1 MDKIIILERWDCL
14 IGKTIAHAEVIG
26 TEEFD
31 DVDYLLLTFTDG
43 SSEKIAPS
51 YGGYTGRSRDE
62 YRVQI
67 DLIE

>member
-1 MDKIIILERWDCL
+1 MDNIIVIERWECL
-14 IGKTIAHAEVIG
+14 IGKTIENAEVIG

-62 YRVQI
+62 YRVQL
-67 DLIE
+67 DLLE

>member
-1 MDKIIILERWDCL
+1 MAKITLEQWDCL
-14 IGKTIAHAEVIG
+14 IGKTIADAEVVG

-43 SSEKIAPS
+43 SSEKIAPD

-62 YRVQI
+62 FRIQLNLI
-67 DLIE
+67 D

>member
-1 MDKIIILERWDCL
+1 MAKITLERWDCL
-14 IGKTIAHAEVIG
+14 IGKTIADAEVVG

-43 SSEKIAPS
+43 SSEKIAPN

-62 YRVQI
+62 FRIQLNLI
-67 DLIE
+67 D